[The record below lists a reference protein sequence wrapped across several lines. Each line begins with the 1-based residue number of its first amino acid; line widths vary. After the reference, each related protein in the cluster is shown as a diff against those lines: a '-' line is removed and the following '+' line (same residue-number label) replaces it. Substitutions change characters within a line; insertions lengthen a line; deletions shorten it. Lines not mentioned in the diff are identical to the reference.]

1 MGRPANRDFGS
12 RQRVRVINRDYEHY
26 PMAAET
32 QGPRHV
38 QVTGAGET
46 EVVVDPDVGLYLVIT
61 SLWLSNAASTEL
73 RVLVRDGTGG
83 TVGFGGTL
91 AGGGGG
97 VAMRFTPPWQLSE
110 GSALIVDT
118 GAEGSANVDVNV
130 NFFVE

>member
-46 EVVVDPDVGLYLVIT
+46 EVVVDPDVGSYLVIT

-91 AGGGGG
+91 AAAGGG

-118 GAEGSANVDVNV
+118 GGEGSANVDVNV